1 VDGFRKLGNV
11 KPAAVLFARTEW
23 LRWSGL
29 QIDIDDQP
37 ADARPGPRSTG
48 AWVSDTVLFL
58 LSLAVAAI
66 SALSMHLSGASDRK
80 TATALAVAGVAC
92 LLLWGRLRWPVGVA
106 LAMAPLV
113 ILSLLATGAALV
125 ALFTVAARRRLAT
138 AALVGALYLLV
149 TFVHLWHRMD
159 DLSDWTSILP
169 GILVTAAA
177 LTWGALVRARQ
188 KAVWELHER
197 ARRAEEDQQRR
208 VQQAEEEERSRIA
221 REMHD
226 LMAHRISLVSLHAA
240 ALEFQPDLPAEQVG
254 RIAGVI
260 RDNAHQSLE
269 ELREIIGLLREE
281 SAPDAPRRPLP
292 SAENLAELVEQ
303 SRLAGMSIRLDNAV
317 SDLGSVPDGVGRNAY
332 RILQEGL
339 TNARK
344 HAADAPVT
352 VSLRGAAGSSLE
364 IEVTNPRPAGAASA
378 QIPGSGTGLV
388 GLRERVRLAGG
399 RLEHGITPAGQFYLF
414 ASIPWSA

>member
-1 VDGFRKLGNV
+1 V

-29 QIDIDDQP
+29 QIDVDDQP
-37 ADARPGPRSTG
+37 GDASPGPRSTA

-58 LSLAVAAI
+58 LALAVAAI
-66 SALSMHLSGASDRK
+66 SALSMRLSGADNQK
-80 TATALAVAGVAC
+80 IGFAFAVAVVAC
-92 LLLWGRLRWPVGVA
+92 LLLWGRRRWPVGVA
-106 LAMAPLV
+106 LVMAPLV
-113 ILSLLATGAALV
+113 VVSLLSTGAALV

-138 AALVGALYLLV
+138 AGLVGSLYLLV
-149 TFVHLWHRMD
+149 TLIHLWRRMD
-159 DLSDWTSILP
+159 NLSDWTSILP
-169 GILVTAAA
+169 GIVVTAAA
-177 LTWGALVRARQ
+177 LTWGALIRTRQ

-208 VQQAEEEERSRIA
+208 VQQAEEQERNRIA

-226 LMAHRISLVSLHAA
+226 VMAHRISLVSLHAA

-254 RIAGVI
+254 KIAGII

-281 SAPDAPRRPLP
+281 SDPDAPRRPLP

-303 SRLAGMSIRLDNAV
+303 SRLAGMSVRLDNAV
-317 SDLGSVPDGVGRNAY
+317 SDLRSVPDGVGRNAY

-344 HAADAPVT
+344 HAPDSPVT
-352 VSLRGAAGSSLE
+352 VSLRGAAGSALE
-364 IEVTNPRPAGAASA
+364 IEVSNPRPAGAGSA
-378 QIPGSGTGLV
+378 KIPGTGTGLV

-399 RLEHGITPAGQFYLF
+399 RLEHGVTPAGQFHLF